1 MNLNKPDLRKIV
13 DYLPD
18 QLTKNMA
25 VYARSNQ
32 CSVEAV
38 LERAIARFFDSES
51 ATFADA
57 RLELPESYQRALEDL
72 RLQGSN
78 DLTQYWTDK
87 QDVFSGLP
95 AKIITLLEDCFVL
108 LTLLPL
114 QTIELAIA
122 QFLQIKPVTF
132 VASIDSPGKIRER
145 ERALEDFLESTRRQL
160 KRRSTAHHKASRLK
174 F

>member
-1 MNLNKPDLRKIV
+1 MHSDKTDLKKV
-13 DYLPD
+13 LSCLPD
-18 QLTKNMA
+18 EIIAATQA
-25 VYARSNQ
+25 YAQSNA
-32 CSVEAV
+32 CSEEAV
-38 LERAIARFFDSES
+38 VEEAIARFFDPES
-51 ATFADA
+51 TTFADA
-57 RLELPESYQRALEDL
+57 YLELPESYQKALEDL
-72 RLQGSN
+72 RLQSST
-78 DLTQYWTDK
+78 DLTLYWTDK

-95 AKIITLLEDCFVL
+95 ANVIALLEDCFVL

-145 ERALEDFLESTRRQL
+145 EKALEDFLESTRRQL